1 MAKKDLKP
9 PSLLD
14 TDRNV
19 AIPKTVGEIDPSPA
33 PPPVA
38 KARSDFRVE
47 EFTRLI
53 RQKGYFCR
61 WKKAMLCTCKSPQ
74 TDQARLGCTI
84 CDGSGFFYIDPID
97 VQAIITGIGKEHDIY
112 KQPGEWISGDANI
125 TVEAQYRLG
134 FRDSMEMCDS
144 VMSFNE
150 WIIKGERR
158 GKRHALPANMDS
170 ARYKIVSVAALFY
183 TDPTNDMPIRL
194 EEGIHYEVT
203 PEGWISWLFQGQ
215 KIPDATVLSIHYEFH
230 PIWIITTH
238 PNAVRDTV
246 VLFKRVKQTVEA
258 LPLKCK
264 AALDFIV
271 NSNTSEIA

>member
-1 MAKKDLKP
+1 MPKKGDLKP

-14 TDRNV
+14 TDRNN
-19 AIPKTVGEIDPSPA
+19 AIPKTVGDTDTSA
-33 PPPVA
+33 ASPPVE
-38 KARSDFRVE
+38 KARADFRVE

-61 WKKAMLCTCKSPQ
+61 WKKAMLCTCKSPE
-74 TDQARLGCTI
+74 TDQARLGCEI

-97 VQAIITGIGKEHDIY
+97 VQAIFTGIGKEHDIY
-112 KQPGEWISGDANI
+112 KQPGEWISGDANV

-134 FRDSMEMCDS
+134 FRDSVEMCDS

-150 WIIKGERR
+150 WITKGDRR
-158 GKRHALPANMDS
+158 GKRFGLPDNTDS
-170 ARYKIVSVAALFY
+170 ARYKIVSIAALFY
-183 TDPTNDMPIRL
+183 TDATNMPVRL
-194 EEGIHYEVT
+194 EEGIHYDIT

-215 KIPDATVLSIHYEFH
+215 KIPEGTTLSIHYEFH

-246 VLFKRVKQTVEA
+246 VLFKREKQTVEA

-271 NSNTSEIA
+271 NSNTPELA